1 MNSPAEA
8 ARLRFFRHLDDLRE
22 TLPQPQ
28 YALLLRV
35 LTSWARQ
42 GGDRARFRVHEQ
54 ERVHYTPLV
63 QNEMLRTWTL
73 ISPVVRTDPAR
84 LHQLIED
91 LEHAVEGTARAS
103 AVVRGI
109 ARASGLAPH

>member
-1 MNSPAEA
+1 MSGPAEA
-8 ARLRFFRHLDDLRE
+8 SRLRFFQHLDDLRE

-42 GGDRARFRVHEQ
+42 GGFRARFRVGEQ

-63 QNEMLRTWTL
+63 KNEMLRAWTL
-73 ISPVVRTDPAR
+73 IGPAVLTDPDR
-84 LHQLIED
+84 LAQLIED
-91 LEHAVEGTARAS
+91 LERAVAGTEKES

>member
-1 MNSPAEA
+1 MNGPAEA
-8 ARLRFFRHLDDLRE
+8 SRLRFFQHLDELRE

-35 LTSWARQ
+35 LTSWAVQ
-42 GGDRARFRVHEQ
+42 GGFRARFRVGEQ

-63 QNEMLRTWTL
+63 KNEMLRAWTL
-73 ISPVVRTDPAR
+73 IGPDVLTDPDR

-91 LEHAVEGTARAS
+91 LEHAVEGTERQAS
-103 AVVRGI
+103 VVRGI
-109 ARASGLAPH
+109 ARVSGLAPH